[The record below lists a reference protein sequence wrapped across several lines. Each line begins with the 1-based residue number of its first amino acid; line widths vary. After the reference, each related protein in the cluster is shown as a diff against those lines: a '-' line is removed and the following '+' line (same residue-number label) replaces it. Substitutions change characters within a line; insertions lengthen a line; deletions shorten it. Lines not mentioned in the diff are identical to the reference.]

1 MGGINKHHKPSPK
14 NGTAWVRHTHT
25 IVIADDKH
33 TRKDL
38 LACQNIIIS
47 FSIPFLSKNA
57 CKKNPCKNNATCQT
71 GFTDRDYQCLC
82 VDGSG
87 FKGHDC
93 DEGKESYTF
102 ISIANHMISSEI
114 WGKSARVYFERPIKL
129 YEPVR
134 THMLRWFN
142 SLIILFRGIAVYFH
156 SRFWKPDF

>member
-1 MGGINKHHKPSPK
+1 MGETYAHP
-14 NGTAWVRHTHT
+14 
-25 IVIADDKH
+25 IADDNH

-47 FSIPFLSKNA
+47 FSIPFLPKNA
-57 CKKNPCKNNATCQT
+57 CKKNPCKNNATCQA

-102 ISIANHMISSEI
+102 ISIANDMISSAV
-114 WGKSARVYFERPIKL
+114 WDKSARVNFSKA
-129 YEPVR
+129 
-134 THMLRWFN
+134 N
-142 SLIILFRGIAVYFH
+142 QIA
-156 SRFWKPDF
+156 

>member
-1 MGGINKHHKPSPK
+1 MHETYAHHCKCGRQTHGK
-14 NGTAWVRHTHT
+14 N
-25 IVIADDKH
+25 
-33 TRKDL
+33 L
-38 LACQNIIIS
+38 LACQNIILNFS
-47 FSIPFLSKNA
+47 FPFLPKNA
-57 CKKNPCKNNATCQT
+57 CKKNPCKNNATCQA

-82 VDGSG
+82 VDGSR

-129 YEPVR
+129 HEPVR

-142 SLIILFRGIAVYFH
+142 SLIILFRGIVVYFH

>member
-1 MGGINKHHKPSPK
+1 MGETYAHP
-14 NGTAWVRHTHT
+14 
-25 IVIADDKH
+25 IADDNH

-47 FSIPFLSKNA
+47 FSIPFLPKNA
-57 CKKNPCKNNATCQT
+57 CKKNPCKNNATCQA

-102 ISIANHMISSEI
+102 ISIANDMISSVV
-114 WGKSARVYFERPIKL
+114 WDKSPRVNFSKANQIARART
-129 YEPVR
+129 PVVFCVFR
-134 THMLRWFN
+134 TKCCARLTPRYSGR
-142 SLIILFRGIAVYFH
+142 SL
-156 SRFWKPDF
+156 